1 MEDELLF
8 SGSRIRVLSIFCCYP
23 EHVHFVL
30 RVTPFMVTKGLP
42 QIQALH
48 PDTTMPSGR
57 RDILLL
63 GVSE

>member
-1 MEDELLF
+1 MEDELL
-8 SGSRIRVLSIFCCYP
+8 SISSRIWVLSIFCCYP
-23 EHVHFVL
+23 EHVHFAL
-30 RVTPFMVTKGLP
+30 KMTPFIVTKELP

-48 PDTTMPSGR
+48 PGTTMPIGR